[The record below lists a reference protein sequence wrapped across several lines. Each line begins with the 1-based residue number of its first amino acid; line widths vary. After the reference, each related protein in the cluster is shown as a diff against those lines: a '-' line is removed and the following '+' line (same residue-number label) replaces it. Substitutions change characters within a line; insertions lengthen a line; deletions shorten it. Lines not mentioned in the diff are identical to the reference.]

1 MRIGDAAAAAGT
13 TPRALRFYEERGLL
27 TPPSRTAAGQREYGP
42 REVARVRVI
51 RELLSLGLT
60 VEDVRHVAD
69 RLDLLDVD
77 LRPPSGPGCERGSGV
92 AERRVAA
99 LDAEIARLTRL
110 RDRLASL
117 VAPPPKAVLDADS
130 TGSQHA
136 RS

>member
-27 TPPSRTAAGQREYGP
+27 SPPSRTAAGQREYGP

-77 LRPPSGPGCERGSGV
+77 LRPPAGGAGAGGQAQRHLVGAQAVLE
-92 AERRVAA
+92 
-99 LDAEIARLTRL
+99 LDAGQR
-110 RDRLASL
+110 
-117 VAPPPKAVLDADS
+117 
-130 TGSQHA
+130 GH
-136 RS
+136 